1 MQQPVSTHVQEE
13 TELVGLP
20 SPTGGLVG
28 SRNQDCNFFHRILEA
43 GYGDGCKRCCWVRTD
58 AQAGDGVTGGAG
70 DKHHVAAAQAL
81 RAALLTRARSVV
93 AVLAGKLGATGTG
106 RSTKP
111 RPLRTY
117 LALFAAALALPLLAL
132 AAFSLNRMASLEQAQ
147 LERRIHQV
155 SEDLARTIDR
165 ELDRSVT
172 SLETLATSR
181 SLLRGDFA
189 GFHAQATQALRRTK
203 SAIILLEPDL
213 WPLLN
218 TRVPYG
224 QQLPAIADRETA
236 QRVVATK
243 KAQISGLVIGSVSKL
258 PIFNVL
264 VPILAKGELRYV
276 LLMALEASNLAD
288 MLKAQSLDRQWTTG
302 ITDLKGTIIARSER
316 HDDFVGKAL
325 PAELFQQSLH
335 ETGAFRTVSIAGQP
349 VVRVTSRSELAGW
362 LVSATVP
369 QAYLDEAHTRSQN
382 WIMLLTVLAL
392 VAGGSLAYLFAG
404 IISRPLA
411 HSTAAAA
418 ALGKGQI
425 VEPVT
430 SPLVEAN
437 TLTNALSMASKEL
450 AQRSEH
456 MGVLVGELAH
466 RSKNLLAVVAA
477 MASQTARQ
485 SGNVAEFQSRF
496 GERLQGL
503 ASAQNLLV
511 GQEWRGADL
520 RELIVAQL
528 KPFVDAENSRLTIE
542 GASLFL
548 KPEAVQHLGM
558 AFHELAT
565 NASKHGAL
573 STPEGRIAVA
583 WRVAR
588 DDKREVFTLGW
599 RESGGPQVRH
609 SEHKGFGHVVLDQ
622 VVPQALGGT
631 VAENFAEQGYRWELS
646 APAEN
651 IGGSH

>member
-1 MQQPVSTHVQEE
+1 VTVS
-13 TELVGLP
+13 
-20 SPTGGLVG
+20 
-28 SRNQDCNFFHRILEA
+28 
-43 GYGDGCKRCCWVRTD
+43 
-58 AQAGDGVTGGAG
+58 GGAG
-70 DKHHVAAAQAL
+70 DKRHVAGAQAL
-81 RAALLTRARSVV
+81 REAFLTRARNVV
-93 AVLAGKLGATGTG
+93 VVLTGKRRASGSD

-132 AAFSLNRMASLEQAQ
+132 AAFSLNRMASLERAQ

-155 SEDLARTIDR
+155 SEDLARAIDR

-181 SLLRGDFA
+181 SLLRGDLA
-189 GFHAQATQALRRTK
+189 GFHAQATQALRRMK

-213 WPLLN
+213 RPLLN

-224 QQLPAIADRETA
+224 QQLPPIADRETA

-243 KAQISGLVIGSVSKL
+243 KAQFSGLVIGSVSKL
-258 PIFNVL
+258 PIVNVQIPVL
-264 VPILAKGELRYV
+264 TKGELRYV

-288 MLKAQSLDRQWTTG
+288 ILREQRLDPQWITG
-302 ITDLKGTIIARSER
+302 VTDVTGKIIARSAR
-316 HDDFVGKAL
+316 HDEFVGTPL
-325 PAELFQQSLH
+325 PAELFQQSLR
-335 ETGAFRTVSIAGQP
+335 ETGAFRAVNVTGQP
-349 VVRVTSRSELAGW
+349 IVRVTSWSEHAGW
-362 LVSATVP
+362 LMSATVP
-369 QAYLDEAHTRSQN
+369 QAYVDEAHNRGQS
-382 WIMLLTVLAL
+382 WL

-411 HSTAAAA
+411 QSTAAAA
-418 ALGKGQI
+418 PLGKGVI
-425 VEPVT
+425 VQPVA

-456 MGVLVGELAH
+456 MSVLVAEQAH
-466 RSKNLLAVVAA
+466 RSKNLLAVVGA

-485 SGNVAEFQSRF
+485 SGNMAEFQSRF

-511 GQEWRGADL
+511 SREWRGADL
-520 RELIVAQL
+520 RELVLAQV

-542 GASLFL
+542 GAPLFL

-573 STPEGRIAVA
+573 SKPEGRITIA
-583 WRVAR
+583 WRAAR
-588 DDKREVFTLGW
+588 GDTGEVFTLSW
-599 RESGGPQVRH
+599 QESGGPQARP
-609 SEHKGFGHVVLDQ
+609 SEHKGFGHVVLEQ

-631 VAENFAEQGYRWELS
+631 VAEDFAAHGYRWELS
-646 APAEN
+646 APVEGISGVSTRPGPYAGVADDSAPPLK
-651 IGGSH
+651 IGQAVTGPSS